1 MKPLSFR
8 HVFTGAIL
16 FSFLFCACNQRFLMR
31 KKVRID
37 TDSTEVDKD
46 YKIIW

>member
-1 MKPLSFR
+1 MKAVSLR
-8 HVFTGAIL
+8 NVVTIAIL
-16 FSFLFCACNQRFLMR
+16 FSFIFCACNQRFLMR

-37 TDSTEVDKD
+37 NDSTEVDKD